1 MLSGGPC
8 RNDDGVLHRGDKSK
22 RREWQPPA
30 EALVLLERNV
40 LSLSAEMTLAPVT
53 FSTTSH
59 QSVLFFIL
67 AGYTSASEI
76 RDLLVLGSP
85 DSTFSSILLQGAI
98 RICPQN
104 TLREHGQKEV
114 PQRCFLYF
122 LISHHQIS
130 TFVPLSLQ
138 RPVVLPHWLMS

>member
-1 MLSGGPC
+1 MLSGGPW
-8 RNDDGVLHRGDKSK
+8 RNDDGVLHRGGKSK
-22 RREWQPPA
+22 GREWQSPA
-30 EALVLLERNV
+30 EALPQLERNV
-40 LSLSAEMTLAPVT
+40 LSPSAEMTLAPVT

-85 DSTFSSILLQGAI
+85 DSTFSSILQQGAI

-104 TLREHGQKEV
+104 TQREHGQREV
-114 PQRCFLYF
+114 LQRCFLYF
-122 LISHHQIS
+122 WISPLQIS
-130 TFVPLSLQ
+130 TFVPLSRQ
-138 RPVVLPHWLMS
+138 SPVVLTH